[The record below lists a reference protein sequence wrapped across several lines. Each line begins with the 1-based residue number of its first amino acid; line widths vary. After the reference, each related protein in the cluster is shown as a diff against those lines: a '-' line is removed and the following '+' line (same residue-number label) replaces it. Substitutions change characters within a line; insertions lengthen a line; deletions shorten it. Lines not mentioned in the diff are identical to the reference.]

1 MSSTQIQRKII
12 QQQQKY
18 SLDEKEELGELD
30 KNVSP
35 LLPAIPP
42 WSRKNLKENHVVTFK
57 RF

>member
-1 MSSTQIQRKII
+1 MSGTQIQRKII

-35 LLPAIPP
+35 HLPVIPPLP
-42 WSRKNLKENHVVTFK
+42 WSR
-57 RF
+57 